1 MIEIKQLKGQK
12 KYQEVTKLMNKHI
25 QKMSENI
32 KEEEIWFL
40 EHQNVFTAGSST
52 PKEFKIDKIN
62 KIPVIKV
69 NRGGKITF
77 HGPGQLVI
85 YPLINLKKRKKNII
99 DYINSLEDICIK
111 AFKKSDIKLYKKKE
125 KNRGLWVKNNS
136 KLKKIIFIGLRYSK
150 GIIYHGLS
158 INFNLDLD
166 NFQKINPC
174 GLNSKDISS
183 LKEQKIN
190 YNKEKIYQD
199 LKEEFMR
206 VFY

>member
-40 EHQNVFTAGSST
+40 EHENVFTAGSST
-52 PKEFKIDKIN
+52 PKEFKKDEIN

-99 DYINSLEDICIK
+99 DYINLLEDICIK
-111 AFKKSDIKLYKKKE
+111 AFKRSDIKLYRKKE
-125 KNRGLWVKNNS
+125 KNRGLWVENNNE
-136 KLKKIIFIGLRYSK
+136 LKKIIFIGLRYSK

-158 INFNLDLD
+158 INFNLELD

-183 LKEQKIN
+183 LKALKIN
-190 YNKEKIYQD
+190 YSKEKIYQD
-199 LKEEFMR
+199 LKKEFMR

>member
-12 KYQEVTKLMNKHI
+12 KYQEVAKLMSKHI

-40 EHQNVFTAGSST
+40 EHENVFTAGSST
-52 PKEFKIDKIN
+52 PKEFKKDEIN

-99 DYINSLEDICIK
+99 DYINLLEDICIK
-111 AFKKSDIKLYKKKE
+111 AFKRSDIKLYRKKE
-125 KNRGLWVKNNS
+125 KNRGLWVENNNE
-136 KLKKIIFIGLRYSK
+136 LKKIIFIGLRYSK

-158 INFNLDLD
+158 INFNLELD
-166 NFQKINPC
+166 NFQKIDPC

-183 LKEQKIN
+183 LKALKIN
-190 YNKEKIYQD
+190 YSKEKIYQD
-199 LKEEFMR
+199 LKKEFMR

>member
-12 KYQEVTKLMNKHI
+12 KYQEIIELMDKHI
-25 QKMSENI
+25 QKMSKNE
-32 KEEEIWFL
+32 KDEEIWFL
-40 EHQNVFTAGSST
+40 EHRNVYTAGSST
-52 PKEFKIDKIN
+52 PKEFKLNEIN

-85 YPLINLKKRKKNII
+85 YPLINLKKRKKNIL
-99 DYINSLEDICIK
+99 DYINLLEDICIK
-111 AFKKSDIKLYKKKE
+111 VFKKSGIKLYRKKE
-125 KNRGLWVKNNS
+125 KNRGLWVENNNE
-136 KLKKIIFIGLRYSK
+136 LKKIIFIGLRYSR
-150 GIIYHGLS
+150 GIIHHGLS
-158 INFNLDLD
+158 INFNLDLE

-183 LKEQKIN
+183 LKELKIN
-190 YNKEKIYQD
+190 YNKRKIYQD

>member
-40 EHQNVFTAGSST
+40 EHEKVFTAGSST
-52 PKEFKIDKIN
+52 PKEFKKDEID

-99 DYINSLEDICIK
+99 DYINSLEDICICL
-111 AFKKSDIKLYKKKE
+111 LYTSPSP
-125 KNRGLWVKNNS
+125 R
-136 KLKKIIFIGLRYSK
+136 
-150 GIIYHGLS
+150 
-158 INFNLDLD
+158 D
-166 NFQKINPC
+166 
-174 GLNSKDISS
+174 
-183 LKEQKIN
+183 
-190 YNKEKIYQD
+190 
-199 LKEEFMR
+199 
-206 VFY
+206 

>member
-52 PKEFKIDKIN
+52 PKDFKINEID

-99 DYINSLEDICIK
+99 DYINSLEEICIK
-111 AFKKSDIKLYKKKE
+111 AFNKSNIKLYIKKE
-125 KNRGLWVKNNS
+125 KNRGLWVKNNNE
-136 KLKKIIFIGLRYSK
+136 LKKIIFIGLRYSK
-150 GIIYHGLS
+150 GIVHHGLS
-158 INFNLDLD
+158 ININLDLN
-166 NFQKINPC
+166 NFHKIDPC
-174 GLNSKDISS
+174 GLNSRDISS
-183 LKEQKIN
+183 LKELKIN
-190 YNKEKIYQD
+190 YNKGKIYQD
-199 LKEEFMR
+199 LKKEFMR

>member
-25 QKMSENI
+25 QNMSENI

-40 EHQNVFTAGSST
+40 EHENVFTAGSST
-52 PKEFKIDKIN
+52 PKEFKKDKIN

-99 DYINSLEDICIK
+99 DYINLLENICIN
-111 AFKKSDIKLYKKKE
+111 AFKRSDIKLYRKKE
-125 KNRGLWVKNNS
+125 KNRGLWVESNNE
-136 KLKKIIFIGLRYSK
+136 LKKIIFIGLRYSK

-158 INFNLDLD
+158 INFNLELD
-166 NFQKINPC
+166 NFQKIDPC

-183 LKEQKIN
+183 LKALKIN
-190 YNKEKIYQD
+190 YSKEKIYQD
-199 LKEEFMR
+199 LKKEFMR